1 MIRICYSG
9 SLDGFDP
16 NLKSSKKSLIKRWF
30 WTFKNNNV
38 DSSTR
43 SGYYFIKAIA
53 MLNEKRLISPKQIHV
68 EWWGKINPLNQKQI
82 NQENL
87 NDYFT
92 IKNYLPKAESL
103 KKIKNAD
110 ILFLPL
116 EKTNSSEH
124 RTLFI
129 PGKVFEYIETQKPIL
144 ALCED
149 SDCKEIITKSGLGI
163 CVEPDNIVDISNVI
177 LKIVSDIGFLMEI
190 KSNLEYIE
198 NYSFKVKTKELAEIL
213 NELENRNEKK

>member
-1 MIRICYSG
+1 MIHICYSG

-16 NLKSSKKSLIKRWF
+16 NLKSSKKSLFKRWF

-68 EWWGKINPLNQKQI
+68 EWWGNINPLNQKQI

-87 NDYFT
+87 KDYFT

-116 EKTNSSEH
+116 EKTKSSEH

-129 PGKVFEYIETQKPIL
+129 PGKLFEYLATKKPVL

-149 SDCKEIITKSGLGI
+149 SDCKEILEQSGLAI
-163 CVEPDNIVDISNVI
+163 CVSPDEIDHISEAIFKIINDVDYLSTKKGNEDFIQQ
-177 LKIVSDIGFLMEI
+177 F
-190 KSNLEYIE
+190 
-198 NYSFKVKTKELAEIL
+198 SFWEKTKQLAKILDELTD
-213 NELENRNEKK
+213 